1 MFVNQ
6 QPGESRDVVLAVVLD
21 ENDNVISEIPV
32 EEVPEET
39 VEGQTDTGLII
50 PTITITDYDASEEE
64 LAAKKLK
71 ARERVKQTD
80 SSKGM
85 LR

>member
-1 MFVNQ
+1 M
-6 QPGESRDVVLAVVLD
+6 G
-21 ENDNVISEIPV
+21 
-32 EEVPEET
+32 VPEDVSSVKEDDK
-39 VEGQTDTGLII
+39 VDDGRPAI
-50 PTITITDYDASEEE
+50 PTIIITDYDASEEE

-85 LR
+85 LRYLSTNHFLF

>member
-1 MFVNQ
+1 MSRKCLVPFLQICADDESSSVKEDTDEKTD
-6 QPGESRDVVLAVVLD
+6 PGRLV
-21 ENDNVISEIPV
+21 
-32 EEVPEET
+32 
-39 VEGQTDTGLII
+39 I

>member
-1 MFVNQ
+1 MC
-6 QPGESRDVVLAVVLD
+6 AD
-21 ENDNVISEIPV
+21 EDASSVRE
-32 EEVPEET
+32 
-39 VEGQTDTGLII
+39 DTGEKTDQGRLVI

-85 LR
+85 LRWVTL

>member
-1 MFVNQ
+1 MMFPLSHSPHSSSGGSGGDGSVEKCW
-6 QPGESRDVVLAVVLD
+6 PGKSFPHP
-21 ENDNVISEIPV
+21 IPN
-32 EEVPEET
+32 
-39 VEGQTDTGLII
+39 II
-50 PTITITDYDASEEE
+50 ITDFDMTEEE

-85 LR
+85 LRYRIQNVEV

>member
-1 MFVNQ
+1 MLLYFKAMFKLMCSSQ
-6 QPGESRDVVLAVVLD
+6 DCGDD
-21 ENDNVISEIPV
+21 
-32 EEVPEET
+32 VPEDVCSVKEDEKGDCKM
-39 VEGQTDTGLII
+39 VI